1 MPSFLFAAADSRRYG
16 RVAFNVLNEPTTS
29 MSMTVLKAFV
39 ERPVMGAR
47 KLPAAPAL
55 YHKMSAALSAVVA
68 GEAILT

>member
-1 MPSFLFAAADSRRYG
+1 M
-16 RVAFNVLNEPTTS
+16 AFNVLNEPTTS

-55 YHKMSAALSAVVA
+55 YYKMSAALSAVVA
-68 GEAILT
+68 AETVLT